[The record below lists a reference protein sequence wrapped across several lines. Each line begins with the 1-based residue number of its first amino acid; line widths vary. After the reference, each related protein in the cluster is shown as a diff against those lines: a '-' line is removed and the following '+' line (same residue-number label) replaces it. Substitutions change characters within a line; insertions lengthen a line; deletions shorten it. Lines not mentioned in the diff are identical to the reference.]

1 MSLLLKIKNVFA
13 SRGFLVKHYRFID
26 SKRDSETGEI
36 TEINSEPKFIRVV
49 QTNFNKKEIDG
60 ENIKVTDIQFITP
73 GNHDIQNDDI
83 IESNGVKYTIKI
95 INEVAPLG
103 EKLLYKLRARR

>member
-1 MSLLLKIKNVFA
+1 MSLLSNIKNVFEQ
-13 SRGFLVKHYRFID
+13 RGFIVKHYRFVD

-36 TEINSEPKFIRVV
+36 TEINSEPNLIKVI
-49 QTNFNKKEIDG
+49 QTNFQKKEIDG
-60 ENIKVTDIQFITP
+60 DYIKVTDVQFITS
-73 GNHDIQNDDI
+73 GNHDIKNDDI

-95 INEVAPLG
+95 INGVAPFG